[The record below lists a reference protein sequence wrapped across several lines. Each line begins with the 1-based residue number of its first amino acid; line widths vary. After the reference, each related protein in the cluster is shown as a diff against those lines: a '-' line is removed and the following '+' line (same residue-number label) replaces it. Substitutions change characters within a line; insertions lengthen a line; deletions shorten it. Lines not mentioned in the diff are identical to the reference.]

1 MTTTFQRAVGF
12 VIGLAMIWALAA
24 LALLPLQSS
33 QTRMEPLVPTDLQG
47 RYSAPEIEGFHWT
60 TGRRYP
66 VYRYSGEFRSA
77 IGYVEVVAGESPGE
91 RPTLRPIAESFIF
104 PVGRHGQV
112 VGREG
117 DSVLV
122 RFGPDGIFAPSD
134 RLILFDGLRRVGM
147 VAVPPDTGTAFV
159 AGIFRTQ
166 LLDIDPET
174 AASKPDLKG
183 LGVSEY
189 TVRTA
194 VAVVA
199 LPRWAGAAQSAV
211 FVILGVV
218 ELLLFRRLR
227 RGLLA
232 TALGA
237 AVGWVKSRPAPTQK
251 TFFALAVVVLGAPIA
266 YLAGSFLDAALRFG
280 PVVGEYAMHWPTE
293 VRWGFVGLVA
303 LLYYGFLI
311 FQRRNPILSFWR
323 AVGYR
328 KPDWVARIAPN
339 PTAQKWLIWTLHLLI
354 AWAFAFALIGFIAA
368 NLNQVFAILARGNPD
383 LRLTSMNL
391 AQPGTILDY
400 LSNLRHNLGVV
411 ERSGPAEL
419 SADHYFVIAR
429 LVVWSLT
436 IVGCLVGYVHSVIV
450 VGPWTK
456 IRSVDFTPMGWF
468 ANAICYGPLLGYA
481 FWLSLPPRPDAMPA
495 VADGPLLM
503 WILAVEL
510 VFNVLYTASVW
521 NMGTKFGVMVDKGL
535 VDKGFF
541 GVIRHPNYTLESFMF
556 LMLALRGLGSAA
568 ALVAAAMH
576 FVLYWLRS
584 ERDEQFMAV
593 SNPDYEAYRQRVT
606 SKFVPG
612 AW

>member
-12 VIGLAMIWALAA
+12 VMGLAMVWALAA
-24 LALLPLQSS
+24 LALLPLPSS
-33 QTRMEPLVPTDLQG
+33 RTRMEPLVPTDLQG
-47 RYSAPEIEGFHWT
+47 RYFAPDVEGFRWV

-77 IGYVEVVAGESPGE
+77 IGAVEVVPGESPGE
-91 RPTLRPIAESFIF
+91 RATLRPIAESFIF

-112 VGREG
+112 VSREG

-147 VAVPPDTGTAFV
+147 VAVPADTGTAFV

-166 LLDIDPET
+166 LLDVDPEV
-174 AASKPDLKG
+174 AAANPALKG

-199 LPRWAGAAQSAV
+199 LPPWAGAAQTVV
-211 FVILGVV
+211 FIVLGAV
-218 ELLLFRRLR
+218 ELWLFRRFR

-232 TALGA
+232 LT
-237 AVGWVKSRPAPTQK
+237 VGGTTNWIKSRPKPTQR
-251 TFFALAVVVLGAPIA
+251 TLFALAVVVLGAPIA
-266 YLAGSFLDAALRFG
+266 YLVGSFLDAALRYG
-280 PVVGEYAMHWPTE
+280 PVVGEYAMHWRAE
-293 VRWGFVGLVA
+293 VRWGFAGLAA
-303 LLYYGFLI
+303 LVYYGFLI
-311 FQRRNPILSFWR
+311 FKRRNPILSFWR

-328 KPDWVARIAPN
+328 KPDWIERVAPKPA
-339 PTAQKWLIWTLHLLI
+339 AQKWLIWSLHLLI

-368 NLNQVFAILARGNPD
+368 NLNQVLAILARGNPD
-383 LRLTSMNL
+383 LRFASMNL
-391 AQPGTILDY
+391 AQPGTILEY
-400 LSNLRHNLGVV
+400 LSNLQHNLGVV
-411 ERSGPAEL
+411 GRAGPVQL
-419 SADHYFVIAR
+419 SAEHGFVIAR

-436 IVGCLVGYVHSVIV
+436 IVGCLVGYVHSVVV

-481 FWLSLPPRPDAMPA
+481 FWLSLPPRPDAAPA
-495 VADGPLLM
+495 VADGPLLTL
-503 WILAVEL
+503 ILAVEL

-535 VDKGFF
+535 VDRGFF
-541 GVIRHPNYTLESFMF
+541 GVVRHPNYTLESFMF
-556 LMLALRGLGSAA
+556 FMLALRGLGSAA
-568 ALVAAAMH
+568 AFVAAVLH

-593 SNPDYEAYRQRVT
+593 SNPEYESYRRRVT
-606 SKFVPG
+606 SKFIPG